1 MSRDILSII
10 KSINADEV
18 TDRELSEFELLIED
32 SIRNLNKLQ
41 RIHRSMTGQEYVPP
55 LRLR

>member
-18 TDRELSEFELLIED
+18 TDRELSEFELLIEE
-32 SIRNLNKLQ
+32 SIKKVSKLQ
-41 RIHRSMTGQEYVPP
+41 QIHRSMTGKEYVPP
-55 LRLR
+55 LRSR